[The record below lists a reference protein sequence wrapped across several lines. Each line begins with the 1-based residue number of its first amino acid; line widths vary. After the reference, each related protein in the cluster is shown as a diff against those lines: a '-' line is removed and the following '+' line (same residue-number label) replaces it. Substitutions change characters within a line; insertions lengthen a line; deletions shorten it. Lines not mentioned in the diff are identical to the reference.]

1 LKEGIKMEDEGKE
14 VSPESTPEEKQ
25 VDVKEALDKF
35 KETHDMED
43 GAEVLKAMQGDDV
56 DEYFKRQQ
64 SEREEQQKQ
73 DMKYLKE
80 KHLKDTVEKEK
91 KERDARE
98 AYDAK
103 KNIQRQETE
112 DDIRF
117 NKKIK
122 TPKSMEKFNE
132 EVERRIEDE

>member
-1 LKEGIKMEDEGKE
+1 MEDEGKE